1 MKTRELA
8 FTLALTLALPALA
21 AESGTAANSEAK
33 TKAAKKSA
41 APPRPKAAEAA
52 EPVFNPEP
60 AVAKQNNVNV
70 RGQAAI
76 SSEVITRLQKGQAV
90 TILEEIT
97 LRKPKPDE
105 PAKWFRIAL
114 PTNAP
119 VWVHTDFINVT
130 NKTVIPNRLNL
141 RGGPGENFS
150 ILGRLSK
157 GTVVKEVEV
166 RGEWIRIEPTTNAS
180 AFVAAH
186 LLDKVPSSPQ
196 PEPSAKPPET
206 TVKPPETTVAIAP
219 ATEPKPAVDQPS
231 PPATLPAPAPTTPA
245 TPAPVVS
252 PAPEPALPTA
262 PAVTET
268 PTKRVVT
275 REGWVRRTA
284 SPHAPT
290 YFELESRDTKKIIN
304 YLYSTSPN
312 MDIKSLRGRLISI
325 TGEESLDERWP
336 NTPVITVETLE
347 ILY

>member
-21 AESGTAANSEAK
+21 AESGAAANSEAK
-33 TKAAKKSA
+33 TKAAKKTP
-41 APPRPKAAEAA
+41 APAKPKAAEP

-70 RGQAAI
+70 RGQASI
-76 SSEVITRLQKGQAV
+76 TSEVITRLQKGQSV

-97 LRKPKPDE
+97 LRKPKTDE

-130 NKTVIPNRLNL
+130 NKTVVPNRLNL
-141 RGGPGENFS
+141 RGGPSENFS

-166 RGEWIRIEPTTNAS
+166 RGDWIRIEPPTNGY

-186 LLDKVPSSPQ
+186 LLEKVPPAPQ

-206 TVKPPETTVAIAP
+206 TVKPPETTVVLAP
-219 ATEPKPAVDQPS
+219 ATQPKPAVDQP
-231 PPATLPAPAPTTPA
+231 APAPTIPA
-245 TPAPVVS
+245 TPTPVVT
-252 PAPEPALPTA
+252 PTPEPTLPTA
-262 PAVTET
+262 PAITET
-268 PTKRVVT
+268 PIKRVVT

-304 YLYSTSPN
+304 YLYSTSPDI
-312 MDIKSLRGRLISI
+312 DIKKLRGRLISI